1 MDPGVRRAGDTGCS
15 PNGIN
20 TLKAPTFTQIY
31 RPGDEH
37 EPVGER
43 RSHPGG
49 ARISWCRQQAQLA
62 LIAVGQ
68 LDIRRGGERDVAR
81 SAGGCTEVMP
91 RLGMAWPQ
99 WQREELR
106 TNLWLV
112 PSTVI
117 LGALGLFA
125 LTLRLDQGAYHGQ
138 FRPPGWVI
146 SGSADAARQI
156 LTSIAASVITV
167 VGIVFSITIV
177 TLTLASTQFG
187 PRMLR
192 NFIRDR
198 GTQLTLG
205 TFVATF
211 VYCVVAL
218 VSIGPGD
225 RGEFVPHISITTAFG
240 LVLIDLAV
248 LIYFIHHITTQIQL
262 PQVIASI
269 AKDLAQAVA
278 VQSEDQPRFA
288 THTPDEGPSLDE
300 LLVKIEASGGV
311 IRTPRSGYLQFIR
324 HRKLIRIATEADAVI
339 RLPYRPGHFLVQ
351 GRELASVWPPAAAER
366 VADYLDRAQA
376 TGPHR
381 TLTQDVAFG
390 VDQLVE
396 IAIRALSPAV
406 NDTFTALT
414 CIDWLSDCLCKIAPV
429 WTPTQVHRDSRG
441 VIRVISDQ
449 VSYERLVQRAFEKIR
464 QASRGMP
471 AVMIRQLEALTTIM
485 EQTTDPQRA
494 QVLMDQA
501 AMILRAN
508 VESVPDESD
517 RADVDRRY
525 VALRALH

>member
-1 MDPGVRRAGDTGCS
+1 MPGLNV
-15 PNGIN
+15 
-20 TLKAPTFTQIY
+20 
-31 RPGDEH
+31 
-37 EPVGER
+37 V
-43 RSHPGG
+43 
-49 ARISWCRQQAQLA
+49 
-62 LIAVGQ
+62 
-68 LDIRRGGERDVAR
+68 
-81 SAGGCTEVMP
+81 
-91 RLGMAWPQ
+91 WPQ
-99 WQREELR
+99 WQRDELR

-112 PSTVI
+112 PTIVI
-117 LGALGLFA
+117 LGALGIFA
-125 LTLRLDQGAYHGQ
+125 LTLRLDRAAYHSQ
-138 FRPPGWVI
+138 FPLPSWVI
-146 SGSADAARQI
+146 SGGPDAARQI

-211 VYCVVAL
+211 VYCIAVL

-225 RGEFVPHISITTAFG
+225 RGEFVPHVSITTAFG
-240 LVLIDLAV
+240 LVLVDLAV

-278 VQSEDQPRFA
+278 VQSADKPRSA
-288 THTPDEGPSLDE
+288 TRRPEQGPSLDE
-300 LLVKIEASGGV
+300 LLTRIETSGAV
-311 IRTPRSGYLQFIR
+311 IRTPESGYLQFIR
-324 HRKLIRIATEADAVI
+324 HKTLIRIATEADAVI
-339 RLPYRPGHFLVQ
+339 RLPYRPGHFLVE
-351 GRELASVWPPAAAER
+351 GRELAGVYPADAAEP
-366 VADYLDRAQA
+366 VAKYLVRAQA

-414 CIDWLSDCLCKIAPV
+414 CIDWLADCLCKIAPI
-429 WTPTQVHRDSRG
+429 WTPTQVHRDHRG
-441 VIRVISDQ
+441 LIRVISDQ

-471 AVMIRQLEALTTIM
+471 AVMIRQLDALTTIM
-485 EQTTDPQRA
+485 EQTTDAQRA
-494 QVLMDQA
+494 QVLMEQA
-501 AMILRAN
+501 EMIQRAN
-508 VESVPDESD
+508 VESVPEASD
-517 RADVDRRY
+517 RADVERRY
-525 VALRALH
+525 VALKALHGGLTA